1 MNTRAESIAY
11 RLYAGMP
18 CPMSEERITQV
29 VRVLGYSSRAPVF
42 SEIPD
47 DLARTLIPDG
57 RPLDDPLSIKVKYA
71 VEMGI
76 KKSCLKRD
84 NKEPRL
90 IVPLSV

>member
-29 VRVLGYSSRAPVF
+29 VRVLGYSSRVPVF

-47 DLARTLIPDG
+47 DLARTLIADVK
-57 RPLDDPLSIKVKYA
+57 PLDDPLSIKVRYSIE
-71 VEMGI
+71 VGI
-76 KKSCLKRD
+76 KKGLLRKDCKSG
-84 NKEPRL
+84 L
-90 IVPLSV
+90 IASIAS